1 MPDNVSI
8 LDKLKTFL
16 LDSAVPAV
24 ILIVVGVLVIRA
36 LMAIVTKALER
47 SKLEK
52 AAHSLIKSLA
62 NVVLYIILGLM
73 VASSLGIDVSSIVA
87 LASVLTLAISLS
99 VQELLT
105 NVLGGF
111 TLMTTKPFHSG
122 DYVEIAGQSGTVLE
136 IGMTYTKLSTPDNKI
151 VSIPNSAVTTAQIV
165 NYTVSGTR
173 RVDITISASYD
184 SPMDTVLDCLVE
196 AARVPTILPDREPAV
211 AVAEYGESA
220 IVYSLKVWSTTDD
233 YWPTMFAINK
243 RIKEVFDAN
252 GVEMTY
258 PHLNVHLDK

>member
-1 MPDNVSI
+1 MFET
-8 LDKLKTFL
+8 LKTFL
-16 LDSAVPAV
+16 LNKAVPAV
-24 ILIVVGVLVIRA
+24 LLIVIGMLVIRA
-36 LMAIVTKALER
+36 LMAVVTKALER

-62 NVVLYIILGLM
+62 NAILYIILSLM

-122 DYVEIAGQSGTVLE
+122 NYVEIAGQSGTVLE
-136 IGMTYTKLSTPDNKI
+136 IGMTYTKLATPDNKI
-151 VSIPNSAVTTAQIV
+151 VSIPNSAVTSAQIV
-165 NYTVSGTR
+165 NYSVSGTR
-173 RVDITISASYD
+173 RVDITITASYD
-184 SPMDTVLDCLVE
+184 SDMDTVLESLLE
-196 AARVPTILPDREPAV
+196 AAQVPTILPDPAPAV

-220 IVYSLKVWSTTDD
+220 ISYSLKVWSRTDD
-233 YWPTMFAINK
+233 YWTTMFDINK
-243 RIKEVFDAN
+243 RIKEVFDKN
-252 GVEMTY
+252 HVEMTY